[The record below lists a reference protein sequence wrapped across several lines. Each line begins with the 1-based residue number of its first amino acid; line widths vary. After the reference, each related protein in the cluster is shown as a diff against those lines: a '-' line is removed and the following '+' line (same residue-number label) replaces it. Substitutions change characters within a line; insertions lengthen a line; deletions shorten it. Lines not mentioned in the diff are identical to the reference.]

1 MKLYKKYL
9 ELNAAKVQADC
20 TGRKREDQ
28 IKNSIYHMNWER
40 FLQERHQD
48 RKALSITLAAVTR
61 NAGVLATRPNLVVWA
76 AALDRNIQPSLES
89 YTVIYS
95 NKWII
100 YILKYLNKACTYS
113 SST

>member
-1 MKLYKKYL
+1 M
-9 ELNAAKVQADC
+9 
-20 TGRKREDQ
+20 
-28 IKNSIYHMNWER
+28 
-40 FLQERHQD
+40 
-48 RKALSITLAAVTR
+48 SITLAAVTR

-113 SST
+113 SSS